1 MIILHRFLDD
11 IYKFIEFHQT
21 CYLVSS
27 KPLHRFNS
35 KKKNWQKMARIQTE
49 LGIFWLGTLR
59 FNIDII
65 IFLMIYVF
73 MNGME
78 CTNEMVIT
86 NV

>member
-1 MIILHRFLDD
+1 
-11 IYKFIEFHQT
+11 
-21 CYLVSS
+21 
-27 KPLHRFNS
+27 
-35 KKKNWQKMARIQTE
+35 MARIQTE

-86 NV
+86 NVRKMTFLIFFEQHDKKSGKY